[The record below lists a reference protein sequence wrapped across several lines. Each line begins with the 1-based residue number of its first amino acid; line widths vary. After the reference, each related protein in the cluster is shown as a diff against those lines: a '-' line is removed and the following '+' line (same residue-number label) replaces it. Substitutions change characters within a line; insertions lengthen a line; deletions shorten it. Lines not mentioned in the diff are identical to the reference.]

1 MVTIAA
7 TTCSVQA
14 RVSPLGRG
22 TLDSMGGGGRI
33 SDYVHDRGGIASYGA
48 IISAGWT
55 EDDVR
60 FASGRR
66 SIVALRRGWYGSPDL
81 PSAVRSAWAAGGPLA
96 CISAL
101 IHLGEADERHPA
113 HDLVVLHVALT
124 RHAKPPRTVG
134 RDAQGFS
141 VVWHYAE
148 LDDRRRH
155 AVDLMVARQQ
165 LAHCRSLR
173 SQDPARG

>member
-1 MVTIAA
+1 MPTY
-7 TTCSVQA
+7 TVQVRA
-14 RVSPLGRG
+14 SRLARG
-22 TLDSMGGGGRI
+22 TLDVMGKGGRI
-33 SDYVHDRGGIASYGA
+33 ADYVGDRGGIASYGD

-55 EDDVR
+55 EDDLR

-81 PSAVRSAWAAGGPLA
+81 PAAVRSAWAAGGPLA

-101 IHLGEADERHPA
+101 IHFGEADERHPA
-113 HDLVVLHVALT
+113 HDPAVLHVALT

-155 AVDLMVARQQ
+155 AVDPMVARQQ

-173 SQDPARG
+173 SRDTARG